1 MNSIIVSGCDIEGTV
16 ENSILSHDVT
26 IGKGAVV
33 RNSVIYAGVTIDENS
48 TVDHA
53 IIDENVRVGKG
64 VKVGTKQASDDKK
77 ITVLGRD
84 IAVSDNKTIESG
96 AIIDENV

>member
-1 MNSIIVSGCDIEGTV
+1 M
-16 ENSILSHDVT
+16 SHDVT

-33 RNSVIYAGVTIDENS
+33 RNSVIYAGVTIGENS

-53 IIDENVRVGKG
+53 MIDENVRVGKG
-64 VKVGTKQASDDKK
+64 VKVGAKQAGDDKK

-84 IAVSDNKTIESG
+84 IAVSDNKTIEIG